1 MSSLQPRNP
10 EIIRNM
16 FSNVAKNYDLANSV
30 LSLGIH
36 HLWRKALV
44 KHAGALENQKV
55 LDCATG
61 TGDLAIEF
69 KKVVGPNGAVIGT
82 DFCEEMLSFAPA
94 KATRKNLNIKFEVA
108 DAMNLPYGDH
118 EFDICSIA
126 FGIRNVADAQK
137 ALNEMARVIK
147 PGGRVAVLEFGQM
160 QFPVISTAYSFYS
173 EKVLPFVGGFIT
185 GQRSAYKY
193 LQESSAQFPCGEK
206 FLDLM
211 TNTYQFDSVKQ
222 YPLSG
227 GIAYIYIGTKK
238 ITN

>member
-1 MSSLQPRNP
+1 MSSVQPRNP

-36 HLWRKALV
+36 HLWRKTLV
-44 KHAGALENQKV
+44 KQVGASENQRV

-69 KKVVGPNGAVIGT
+69 KKAVGTNGLVIGT

-94 KATRKNLNIKFEVA
+94 KARKKNLIIKFEVA
-108 DAMNLPYGDH
+108 DAMNLPYGDL

-126 FGIRNVADAQK
+126 FGIRNVADPQK

-147 PGGRVAVLEFGQM
+147 SGGRVAVLEFGQL

-173 EKVLPFVGGFIT
+173 EKVLPYVGGFIT

-211 TNTYQFDSVKQ
+211 KNTCQFSSVKQ
-222 YPLSG
+222 IPLSG
-227 GIAYIYIGTKK
+227 GIAYIYIGIKK
-238 ITN
+238 